1 MLSDEIQVEIPEA
14 TQKTWQE
21 IVDLMAEII
30 GIPAGLIMRLEGP
43 TIEVLVSS
51 KTEGNPYHPGDKEH
65 FERSGLYC
73 ETVIKTQDRLLVP
86 NALADAKWRNNPDV
100 KLRMI
105 SYLGFPIL
113 LPNGRPFGTICVLD
127 NKENAYSERFEE
139 LIVKFRNLV
148 QSDLE
153 IIYMNQV
160 LGDKNR
166 RLTDYLTELQAL
178 RGIVPICAH
187 CKSIR
192 DVQGAW
198 HPVEHY
204 LLRHPEADFTHGIC
218 PACMKKHYSAY
229 TKDCQ

>member
-1 MLSDEIQVEIPEA
+1 MLENEVEIEVPEA

-30 GIPAGLIMRLEGP
+30 GIPAGLIMRLRGP
-43 TIEVLVSS
+43 DIEVFVSS
-51 KTEGNPYHPGDKEH
+51 RSKGNPYHPGDKEH
-65 FERSGLYC
+65 FRKSGLYC

-86 NALADAKWRNNPDV
+86 NALADPKWRNNPDV
-100 KLRMI
+100 KLKMI

-113 LPNGRPFGTICVLD
+113 LPNRKPFGTICVLD
-127 NKENAYSERFEE
+127 NKENAYAEKFEK
-139 LIVKFRNLV
+139 LIVKFRDLV

-153 IIYMNQV
+153 MIYVNQV

-166 RLTDYLTELQAL
+166 RLTDYLMELQAL
-178 RGIVPICAH
+178 RGIVPICAN

-192 DVQGAW
+192 DAQGTW

-204 LLRHPEADFTHGIC
+204 LVGHSEADFTHGIC
-218 PACMKKHYSAY
+218 PTCMKRLYPEY
-229 TKDCQ
+229 TKDS